1 MEEVAAEALKKLE
14 EEKAS
19 GKQDKRSR
27 SVHEKDGVPIIQECD
42 VFVIR

>member
-19 GKQDKRSR
+19 SVSRTNASGLFMKRM
-27 SVHEKDGVPIIQECD
+27 V
-42 VFVIR
+42 